1 MATSRKKKAT
11 PPLPPVPPVYP
22 HVPVNVQLK
31 RIREA
36 NHGKKHVV
44 ILGSGMA
51 GMVAAYELLS
61 LGHRVD
67 VIEASERAGGRV
79 RTHHFGGPSYAE
91 LGAMRVPPSHDYT
104 HHYITAMGLD
114 PKLIPFINGTT
125 KNFLDIRGTI
135 ARAGEAQ
142 AKIIPLF
149 NVSSWV
155 RTQPSGGA
163 VFGKLMDA
171 LINMLTEAEQVA
183 MFDGR
188 ADSILL
194 QLISGQ
200 SLGDFLLSNGGREV
214 RDLIGAFTSLE
225 VWWDKAI
232 SMYLR
237 DEIVGTGSDLQ
248 TLDGGMSQL
257 PDAVFKKV
265 EKHVRFGREVIAIRN
280 RADEKKV
287 TVVTRDARGGDG
299 PEETTYDYVLCTIPF
314 SVLRRTELT
323 GFSVDKMAAITQM
336 TYAASTKVAL
346 DCRDRFWEWKYGIL
360 GGASISDLVQRQT
373 YYPMNDL
380 PAQPVPQ
387 TLRAS
392 FSESGQR
399 RPSIHTTTPQPA
411 PAPPPKLA
419 RQGARRGAL
428 LGAYCWDSDARRLGA
443 LSDAGRADVVVR
455 NVSRY
460 HPELPDYVTGHASI
474 DWEQDRWH
482 GGAFVMLQPRELE
495 LYYHPA
501 IRPEGRLFFA
511 GEHCSVD
518 QGWIQG
524 ALIASLRAVLEIVSV

>member
-1 MATSRKKKAT
+1 MATRKKKAAAAPA
-11 PPLPPVPPVYP
+11 PPTYP

-61 LGHRVD
+61 LGHKVD
-67 VIEASERAGGRV
+67 IIEASDRAGGRV
-79 RTHHFGGPSYAE
+79 RTHHFGGPSYVE

-114 PKLIPFINGTT
+114 RKLIPFINSTNA
-125 KNFLDIRGTI
+125 NFLDIRGTI
-135 ARAGEAQ
+135 ARNNEARQ
-142 AKIIPLF
+142 KIYPLF
-149 NVSSWV
+149 NLSPTVQKTS
-155 RTQPSGGA
+155 SGGE
-163 VFGKLMDA
+163 VFGGMEDA
-171 LINMLTEAEQVA
+171 LIDMLTEEEQVA

-188 ADSILL
+188 ADTILL
-194 QLISGQ
+194 QLLSGQ
-200 SLGDFLLSNGGREV
+200 SLGDFILANGGRDV

-225 VWWDKAI
+225 VWWNKAI
-232 SMYLR
+232 TMYLR
-237 DEIVGTGSDLQ
+237 DEIVGTGSGLQ

-257 PDAVFKKV
+257 PDAVFEKV
-265 EKHVRFGREVIAIRN
+265 KKHVTFGREVVSIRN

-287 TVVTRDARGGDG
+287 TVTTRKSGGG
-299 PEETTYDYVLCTIPF
+299 AHEEATYDYVLCTIPF
-314 SVLRRTELT
+314 SVLRRVELT
-323 GFSVDKMAAITQM
+323 GFSVDKMAAITLM
-336 TYAASTKVAL
+336 TYANATKVGL
-346 DCRDRFWEWKYGIL
+346 DCSDRFWEWQDGIF
-360 GGASISDLVQRQT
+360 GGASVSDLVQRQT

-380 PAQPVPQ
+380 PAQPKAQ
-387 TLRAS
+387 TLRPS
-392 FSESGQR
+392 FDRSRHR
-399 RPSIHTTTPQPA
+399 RPSIHTTTPQEA
-411 PAPPPKLA
+411 PEAPKRLA
-419 RQGARRGAL
+419 KMGARRGAL

-443 LSDAGRADVVVR
+443 MSENGRAETVVR
-455 NVSRY
+455 NVSRF
-460 HPELPDYVTGHASI
+460 HKDLPDYVTGHASI

-524 ALIASLRAVLEIVSV
+524 ALIASLRAVLEIVEV